1 MAEAHL
7 DETSGT
13 AGIDST
19 TPEAGGLEAAAEDM
33 TATTGGGGTIGSATA
48 EEKGAVMAAVGL
60 VKARTGRAHG
70 GGGEATPARGR
81 GRGRGRD
88 HHRAGNATGTT
99 MMSVVG
105 GTATTAES
113 ARERSRRPLQFRT
126 ATPMPGA
133 QRLLCHPRTPLLRM
147 QAFQHLRQLDTAR
160 KVTAGKTV
168 EEARRLQRR

>member
-13 AGIDST
+13 AGTDST
-19 TPEAGGLEAAAEDM
+19 TAEAGGLEAAAEDM

-70 GGGEATPARGR
+70 GGGEATPA
-81 GRGRGRD
+81 RGRD